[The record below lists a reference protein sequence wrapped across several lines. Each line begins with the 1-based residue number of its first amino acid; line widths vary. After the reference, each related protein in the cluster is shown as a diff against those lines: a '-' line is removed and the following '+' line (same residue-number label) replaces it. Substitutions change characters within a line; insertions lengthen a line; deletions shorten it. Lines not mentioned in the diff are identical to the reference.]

1 MSITEQNDMGYEMAL
16 EEIELQFGTSE
27 VGDVLPP
34 VEYKANLIDFITVDL
49 KRDIDEIWKKGIFDL
64 EDIVLD
70 DWAANREGLV

>member
-1 MSITEQNDMGYEMAL
+1 MGYEIAL

-34 VEYKANLIDFITVDL
+34 IEYKANLIDFIQVDL

-70 DWAANREGLV
+70 NWAENRMERI

>member
-1 MSITEQNDMGYEMAL
+1 MGYEVAL

-34 VEYKANLIDFITVDL
+34 IEYKANLIDFIQVDL

-70 DWAANREGLV
+70 NWAENRMERI

>member
-1 MSITEQNDMGYEMAL
+1 MSVNDMGYEVAL
-16 EEIELQFGTSE
+16 EEIEQQFGTSE

-34 VEYKANLIDFITVDL
+34 MEYKANLIDFITVDL
-49 KRDIDEIWKKGIFDL
+49 KRDIQEIWKKGIFDL

>member
-1 MSITEQNDMGYEMAL
+1 MGYEIAL

-34 VEYKANLIDFITVDL
+34 MEYKANLIDFIQVDL

-70 DWAANREGLV
+70 NWAENRMERI

>member
-1 MSITEQNDMGYEMAL
+1 MSVNDMGYEIAL
-16 EEIELQFGTSE
+16 EEIEQQFGVNE

-34 VEYKANLIDFITVDL
+34 VDYKANLIDFIQVDL

-70 DWAANREGLV
+70 DWAANREGLI

>member
-1 MSITEQNDMGYEMAL
+1 MGYEVAL

-27 VGDVLPP
+27 LGDVLPP
-34 VEYKANLIDFITVDL
+34 IEYKANLIDFIQVDL

-70 DWAANREGLV
+70 NWAENRMERI

>member
-1 MSITEQNDMGYEMAL
+1 MSVNDMGYEIAL

-34 VEYKANLIDFITVDL
+34 IEYKANLIDFIQVDL

-70 DWAANREGLV
+70 NWAENRMERI

>member
-1 MSITEQNDMGYEMAL
+1 MGYEIAL
-16 EEIELQFGTSE
+16 EETSE

-34 VEYKANLIDFITVDL
+34 IEYKANLIDFIQVDL

-70 DWAANREGLV
+70 NWAENRMERI